1 MKILSAT
8 ILLLWSVATFAQ
20 ESNNGKKL
28 WGISVLNQEA
38 PKFVIEKWISEQPEM
53 KGKFVLIDFWATWCG
68 PCRVYIPTLNALH
81 EKYKDQLVIV
91 GLSNES
97 AEKVMAF
104 ENPKIQ
110 YFEAIDTRGRMK
122 DKLQITGIP
131 HAILID
137 PNGIVR
143 WEGFPLLQNFQLTEK
158 VVVDLMKKYK
168 PVETSATGKK

>member
-1 MKILSAT
+1 MKILSLS
-8 ILLLWSVATFAQ
+8 IFLLFSVSTFAQ

-38 PKFVIEKWISEQPEM
+38 PKFVVEKWVSEQPEM

-81 EKYKDQLVIV
+81 EKYKDQLAIIGV
-91 GLSNES
+91 SDES
-97 AEKVMAF
+97 AATVKAF
-104 ENPKIQ
+104 NNPKIQ
-110 YFEAIDTRGRMK
+110 YFEAIDTRARMK
-122 DKLQITGIP
+122 DKLQISGIP

-158 VVVDLMKKYK
+158 VVVDLMEKYK
-168 PVETSATGKK
+168 VSETVATGK